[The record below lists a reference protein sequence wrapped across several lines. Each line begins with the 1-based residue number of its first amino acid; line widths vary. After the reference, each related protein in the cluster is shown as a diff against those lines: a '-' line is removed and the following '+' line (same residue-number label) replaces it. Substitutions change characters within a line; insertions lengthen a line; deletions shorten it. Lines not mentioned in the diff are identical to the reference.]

1 MPRDKACYL
10 LYSALFVWPRRLQSA
25 TSERRSSPYI
35 RSVCAC
41 IECLIFVFDFQP
53 NGMVAVTFDMV
64 LSDIIRVGASF
75 DVVVV
80 TTLSSAYT
88 DVFIKTCFLFFIFV
102 DFI

>member
-1 MPRDKACYL
+1 
-10 LYSALFVWPRRLQSA
+10 
-25 TSERRSSPYI
+25 
-35 RSVCAC
+35 
-41 IECLIFVFDFQP
+41 
-53 NGMVAVTFDMV
+53 MVAVTFDMM

-88 DVFIKTCFLFFIFV
+88 DVFINDKTCFLFFIFI

>member
-1 MPRDKACYL
+1 
-10 LYSALFVWPRRLQSA
+10 
-25 TSERRSSPYI
+25 
-35 RSVCAC
+35 
-41 IECLIFVFDFQP
+41 
-53 NGMVAVTFDMV
+53 MVAVTFDMM